1 LRRSAAWIACIL
13 VLGCVLLALPP
24 VLGPLR
30 TELLATYLAFALVA
44 VGLDLTWGYAGI
56 LSIGHFAF
64 FGIGAYSVA
73 LLTTRIADA
82 DASLLPLFVLAGTA
96 LAGLAGT
103 LLAAIFFALRL
114 RELFVLVT
122 IAFAVVAEKL
132 AVAETDFL
140 GGINGISM
148 PYWVVPEDMTGYF
161 RIVVVAVAA
170 TLAGCYGLSR
180 LPFGR
185 VLLAI
190 RDSEPRAEA
199 LGYRTGAIKVVVFG
213 LGSAIAGLGG
223 GLYAILTGFVSPSLL
238 GFEPSF
244 DAVVWMMFGGIGTL
258 WGPILGVLAL
268 NFVKLYLSGVLL
280 DYWPIAIG
288 LLFIVVVLFLPGGM
302 ASLVRRALPGRAR
315 A

>member
-1 LRRSAAWIACIL
+1 
-13 VLGCVLLALPP
+13 
-24 VLGPLR
+24 
-30 TELLATYLAFALVA
+30 
-44 VGLDLTWGYAGI
+44 
-56 LSIGHFAF
+56 
-64 FGIGAYSVA
+64 
-73 LLTTRIADA
+73 
-82 DASLLPLFVLAGTA
+82 
-96 LAGLAGT
+96 AGLVGT

-132 AVAETDFL
+132 AVGETDFL

-161 RIVVVAVAA
+161 RIVVVTVAA

-268 NFVKLYLSGVLL
+268 NFVKS
-280 DYWPIAIG
+280 
-288 LLFIVVVLFLPGGM
+288 
-302 ASLVRRALPGRAR
+302 
-315 A
+315 

>member
-1 LRRSAAWIACIL
+1 M
-13 VLGCVLLALPP
+13 LGGVLLALPP

-161 RIVVVAVAA
+161 RIVVVAVAT
-170 TLAGCYGLSR
+170 TLAGCYRLSR

-213 LGSAIAGLGG
+213 VGSAIAGLGG

-268 NFVKLYLSGVLL
+268 NFVKLYVSGVLL